1 MCQQTLSRILER
13 VGTGNNKMFSNPALD
28 STSYGNGQFL
38 SQHGATDLKH
48 LRELF
53 KVSLVFGEQDWE
65 QQVNDGQVNGDCY
78 AMLPYTN
85 EDYKINVNNQA
96 ILHIQGDK
104 MQPAWSHVTAPTS
117 LHDSV
122 TMMCY
127 HLSQLH
133 KFTNDFNKFYVVI
146 FKVNMIN
153 FMNHEKDEAASIFCR
168 ANCSTMLQFHKVYQ
182 LHCTE
187 ITQQTHLEFA
197 GPIAAVFDK
206 YNWSTGYAWTYHIP
220 INIRDVLNNVDNDES
235 HAHYAFRQCLEYA
248 GTTMLV
254 NLPAD
259 LVKQV
264 IVYIHK
270 FGNILSNNE
279 NLTENHMRGSTSH
292 AVSGIQRMFQAVLK
306 HRQSQQQMNQQV
318 SSTRPGLP
326 TAMPSVTTTSKQDA
340 EENID
345 EEAFDRAQ
353 IFGAQ
358 QEDNM

>member
-1 MCQQTLSRILER
+1 
-13 VGTGNNKMFSNPALD
+13 MFSNPALD
-28 STSYGNGQFL
+28 STSYGNGQL
-38 SQHGATDLKH
+38 MSQHGATDLKRLH
-48 LRELF
+48 ELF
-53 KVSLVFGEQDWE
+53 KVSLVFGEQGWE
-65 QQVNDGQVNGDCY
+65 QQVNDGQTNGDCY
-78 AMLPYTN
+78 AMLPYTT
-85 EDYKINVNNQA
+85 EDYKVNVNNQA
-96 ILHIQGDK
+96 IQYIQGDK
-104 MQPAWSHVTAPTS
+104 MQPTWSHVMAPTS

-153 FMNHEKDEAASIFCR
+153 FMNHENDEATSIFCR
-168 ANCSTMLQFHKVYQ
+168 AKCSTLLQFHKLYQ

-220 INIRDVLNNVDNDES
+220 INIQDVLNNMDNDEY
-235 HAHYAFRQCLEYA
+235 HAHCAFQQCLEYA

-264 IVYIHK
+264 ILYIHK
-270 FGNILSNNE
+270 FGNSLSNNE
-279 NLTENHMRGSTSH
+279 NLTENHIRGSTSH
-292 AVSGIQRMFQAVLK
+292 SISVIQRMQQAVLK

-318 SSTRPGLP
+318 SSTRPGP
-326 TAMPSVTTTSKQDA
+326 STAMPAVTTTSKQDV
-340 EENID
+340 EEDID

-353 IFGAQ
+353 IYGAQ

>member
-1 MCQQTLSRILER
+1 
-13 VGTGNNKMFSNPALD
+13 MFSNPALE
-28 STSYGNGQFL
+28 STSYGNGQL
-38 SQHGATDLKH
+38 MSQHGTTDLKR

-53 KVSLVFGEQDWE
+53 KVSLVFGEQNWE
-65 QQVNDGQVNGDCY
+65 QQVNDGQTNGECY
-78 AMLPYTN
+78 AMLPYTT
-85 EDYKINVNNQA
+85 EDYNVNVNNQA
-96 ILHIQGDK
+96 IQHIQGDK
-104 MQPAWSHVTAPTS
+104 MQPTWSHVMAPTS

-133 KFTNDFNKFYVVI
+133 KFTNDLNKFYVVI

-153 FMNHEKDEAASIFCR
+153 FMNKEKDGTTSLFCR
-168 ANCSTMLQFHKVYQ
+168 ANCSTLLQFHKLYQ

-197 GPIAAVFDK
+197 GSIAAAFDM

-220 INIRDVLNNVDNDES
+220 INIQEVLNNMNNDEY
-235 HAHYAFRQCLEYA
+235 HGHYAFQQCLEYA

-264 IVYIHK
+264 IIYIHQ
-270 FGNILSNNE
+270 FGNSLSNNE
-279 NLTENHMRGSTSH
+279 DLTENHIRGSTTHSIS
-292 AVSGIQRMFQAVLK
+292 VVQRMQQAVLK
-306 HRQSQQQMNQQV
+306 HRQSQQQMNQQQG
-318 SSTRPGLP
+318 SSTRPGSSM
-326 TAMPSVTTTSKQDA
+326 AMPAVTTTPKQDV
-340 EENID
+340 EEDID
-345 EEAFDRAQ
+345 EEMFDRAQ
-353 IFGAQ
+353 IYGAQ